1 MRRSVLAA
9 VLLTA
14 SLLLVAAA
22 PVAAFPLSTCSL
34 SISSTDAAGA
44 PLDTAASGANDATKA
59 DPFEVE
65 YEGSVNYTGS
75 TNVVI
80 KDYTYAVNVFNIPTP
95 IRGGDTNDDENI
107 DGSGTVSVGANS
119 PFKVTGLYFVSGA
132 YRGAGGECAGSG
144 WFKLNGNPVGTV
156 PFMVG
161 LALVAAGILLLI
173 LGARGSGLAA
183 VIGGLLTGVGSA
195 ILLVISST
203 LPLDENTPL
212 AAVAAGLLLGILVAL
227 LGRRGK
233 KVERVEGEPTPA

>member
-1 MRRSVLAA
+1 MRRSLVAA

-34 SISSTDAAGA
+34 SISSTDGQGA
-44 PLDTAASGANDATKA
+44 PLDTAVSGANDSTKA

-107 DGSGTVSVGANS
+107 DGNGTVSVAANS

-132 YRGAGGECAGSG
+132 YSGAGGECGGSG

-156 PFMVG
+156 PFFIG
-161 LALVAAGILLLI
+161 LALEAAGLLLLFAGTKGNGI
-173 LGARGSGLAA
+173 AA
-183 VIGGLLTGVGSA
+183 VLGGGLVGLGTA
-195 ILLVISST
+195 VLLVIFST

-212 AAVAAGLLLGILVAL
+212 ASVIAGLGLGILVAL
-227 LGRRGK
+227 LGRRRK
-233 KVERVEGEPTPA
+233 RVERVDGEPTPA